1 MIKVI
6 GKNIDSIIQKI
17 LKESNNKYKSTIL
30 KQTTEFMEEDKFNI
44 E

>member
-30 KQTTEFMEEDKFNI
+30 KQVILLYIDY
-44 E
+44 